1 MMSLVKGALRRR
13 VFSVEGAEFVDRFSF
28 YNRLYWKLPYELTWD
43 AANGVYRAT
52 ARDTTV
58 SFARKERVWVY
69 KRGVTERLDTLARI
83 YMLRNVPLADGDW
96 VIDCGSNI
104 GEFSRC
110 VGRKAQARIIAV
122 EPEQGEARC
131 IPLNVPGVTAVI
143 NKALWKTAGT
153 IDFYSKND
161 SADSS
166 IFEPED
172 YDRKFSLPA
181 TTLTEVFAQHG
192 IDRLRLLKLE
202 AEGAEPEILDGGGD
216 LVERIDYISADVGPE
231 RGLAKETTLAQVANY
246 LYSRGFELVS
256 VNTPRLICL
265 FRNRRAAGVG
275 G

>member
-1 MMSLVKGALRRR
+1 MMSAIKSALRRR
-13 VFSVEGAEFVDRFSF
+13 VFSTEGAEFVDRFAF
-28 YNRLYWKLPYELTWD
+28 YNRLYWKLPYELAWD
-43 AANGVYRAT
+43 AVNKVYQAS
-52 ARDTTV
+52 ARGTTV
-58 SFARKERVWVY
+58 SFARNERVWVY
-69 KRGVTERLDTLARI
+69 KRGVSERLDTLERI
-83 YMLRNVPLADGDW
+83 YMLRNVPVRDGDW

-104 GEFSRC
+104 GEFSKC
-110 VGRKAQARIIAV
+110 VGRKAKARIIAV

-131 IPLNVPGVTAVI
+131 IPLNVPGIADVI
-143 NKALWKTAGT
+143 NMALWKTAGT

-166 IFEPED
+166 IFEPEN

-181 TTLTEVFAQHG
+181 TTLAEVFAKHG

-231 RGLAKETTLAQVANY
+231 RGLAKETTLTPVANY
-246 LYSRGFELVS
+246 LFARGFEFVS

-265 FRNRRAAGVG
+265 FRNRRAAA
-275 G
+275 